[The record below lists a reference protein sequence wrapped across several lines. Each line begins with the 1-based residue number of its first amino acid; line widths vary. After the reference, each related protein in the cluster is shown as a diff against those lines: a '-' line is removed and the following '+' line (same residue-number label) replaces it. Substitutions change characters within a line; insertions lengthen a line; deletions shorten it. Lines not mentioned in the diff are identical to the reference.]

1 MTRDSVITF
10 VEITDALPLK
20 KKKKVSLLQCLL
32 SMKEICRNDKSQW
45 TEKSGKGHRS
55 IFKDWDL
62 NQSVGS
68 QINGTE
74 GSLAVLLLSKER
86 SCCWDH
92 CKNDVRAQA
101 GIVQTL
107 WVQSSRCYDKE
118 LIKIHSH
125 TGISIVQE
133 EEEKKKL
140 SHLLHTSWVMDKWF
154 YWCMTQLFCKEVW
167 CKRFF
172 TFHIISSLNLQ

>member
-1 MTRDSVITF
+1 M
-10 VEITDALPLK
+10 LCPW

-32 SMKEICRNDKSQW
+32 SMKEICRNDKSQR

-133 EEEKKKL
+133 EEEKKQTFTSVAHIVSDGQL
-140 SHLLHTSWVMDKWF
+140 VLLMYDSTV
-154 YWCMTQLFCKEVW
+154 L
-167 CKRFF
+167 
-172 TFHIISSLNLQ
+172 